1 VSHLGPRVSA
11 YVDGQMPAT
20 EAEYAQA
27 HLAMCPECQAQVLA
41 EGASR
46 RAARQAQPVRAGEE
60 LTQRLLAL
68 GAEPQQDY
76 LPEGAAP
83 AARPRRGHGVKVLT
97 GALAS
102 LSLAAVALF
111 VLGGTQHEV
120 DLHTLVASDAVG
132 TNAAQAA
139 PAQRD
144 SQLTGTVLEWMRSSG
159 WAAPRQ
165 LPAGLWVQ
173 DVRSS
178 GSGAD
183 TLRLALGGEQGQ
195 VSVVE
200 QHGVLSSTAV
210 QSTESEMIG
219 GREVYRIGEHS
230 WVVQCGDSVVGVN
243 APQNPDDARA
253 LIANMPTEDAP
264 DVLHRMAHGFD
275 VLVGRE

>member
-1 VSHLGPRVSA
+1 RSPRPPHCRHRRRPQGESPGPESLRIRRRPDA
-11 YVDGQMPAT
+11 GDGGGVRPGPPRHVPGMPGSGT
-20 EAEYAQA
+20 
-27 HLAMCPECQAQVLA
+27 
-41 EGASR
+41 R
-46 RAARQAQPVRAGEE
+46 RGC
-60 LTQRLLAL
+60 
-68 GAEPQQDY
+68 
-76 LPEGAAP
+76 LPPGRPAGAAGPCRCGTHP
-83 AARPRRGHGVKVLT
+83 ASARP

-253 LIANMPTEDAP
+253 LIANMPPEDAP